1 MAPNVTAIGLSMLR
15 SGGRSTGRAV
25 LLLLLQQF
33 VLSTNLPAQ
42 VSRSVAAI
50 DMVNQMVQAETA
62 AWRNRQRY
70 QYRNQER
77 SNRTNG
83 HLWEELVAET
93 PDGSLPRLIFEDGRP
108 LSSSRQRVEDER
120 IDYLASH
127 PNEFRRSNHRRQEDE
142 ARMPELLREIPATFL
157 FRTIRSEGAYT
168 RIAFQANPSFKEKS
182 YQDRVVHAMS
192 GTLLIHM
199 PDMRLCEL
207 DAHLEHRVEFGY
219 GILGQL
225 NDKTHIFFAREE
237 VSPGQWATI
246 KIRVHLDGSI
256 LFLKS
261 ISRDVDAARYGFKPV
276 AHGLTVAEAAA
287 IIRSK
292 TF

>member
-1 MAPNVTAIGLSMLR
+1 VAPDVSTIGLSILHR
-15 SGGRSTGRAV
+15 GGRSTGRAV
-25 LLLLLQQF
+25 LFLLLQQF
-33 VLSTNLPAQ
+33 VLRSNLPAQ
-42 VSRSVAAI
+42 VSRPVPAI
-50 DMVNQMVQAETA
+50 DMVNQMVHAETA
-62 AWRNRQRY
+62 AWRNRQRFRY
-70 QYRNQER
+70 TNQER

-83 HLWEELVAET
+83 HLWEELVVET
-93 PDGSLPRLIFEDGRP
+93 PDGSLPRLIFEDSRP
-108 LSSSRQRVEDER
+108 LSNSQQREEDKR
-120 IDYLASH
+120 IGYLASH
-127 PNEFRRSNHRRQEDE
+127 PSEFRRSNQRRQEDE
-142 ARMPELLREIPATFL
+142 ARMPELLREIPTTFL
-157 FRTIRSEGAYT
+157 FKTIRSEGAYT
-168 RIAFQANPSFKEKS
+168 RIAFQPNPSFKEKS

-225 NDKTHIFFAREE
+225 SDKTHIFFAREE
-237 VSPGQWATI
+237 VSPAQWITT
-246 KIRVHLDGSI
+246 KIRVHVDGNI
-256 LFLKS
+256 LLLKS

-287 IIRSK
+287 IIRSS

>member
-1 MAPNVTAIGLSMLR
+1 VAPNVSTIGFSILHGR
-15 SGGRSTGRAV
+15 GRSTARAV
-25 LLLLLQQF
+25 LFLLLQQF
-33 VLSTNLPAQ
+33 VLSTDLPAQ
-42 VSRSVAAI
+42 VCRPVAAI

-62 AWRNRQRY
+62 AWRNRQRFR
-70 QYRNQER
+70 YRNQER

-93 PDGSLPRLIFEDGRP
+93 PDGSLPRLILEDGKP
-108 LSSSRQRVEDER
+108 LSSNRQREEDKR
-120 IDYLASH
+120 IGYLVNH
-127 PNEFRRSNHRRQEDE
+127 PSEFRRNNQRRQEDE

-157 FRTIRSEGAYT
+157 FRIIRSEGACT
-168 RIAFQANPSFKEKS
+168 RIAFQPNPSFKEKS

-225 NDKTHIFFAREE
+225 SDKTHIFFAREE
-237 VSPGQWATI
+237 VSPAQWVTT

-256 LFLKS
+256 LLLKS
-261 ISRDVDAARYGFKPV
+261 ISRDVDAARYTFKPI

-287 IIRSK
+287 IIRSN